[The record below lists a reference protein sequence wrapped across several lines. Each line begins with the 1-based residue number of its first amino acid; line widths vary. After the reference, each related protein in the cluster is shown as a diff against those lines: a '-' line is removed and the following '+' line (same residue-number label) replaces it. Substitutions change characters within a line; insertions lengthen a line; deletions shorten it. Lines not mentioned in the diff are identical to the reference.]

1 MYNIYMNKNDLI
13 NKWNSVFEPM
23 GITGSRFDWMSQ
35 YCEYEKGEQN
45 ISFNS
50 SLPSLL
56 PIAIKAASKTIGF
69 DLVSV
74 KPMGYRINIERRFKI
89 ERILCQISL
98 IDN

>member
-1 MYNIYMNKNDLI
+1 MDKKDLI
-13 NKWNSVFEPM
+13 NKWNPVIESM

-35 YCEYEKGEQN
+35 YCEMHEKGEQN

-56 PIAIKAASKTIGF
+56 PISIKAASKTIGF

-89 ERILCQISL
+89 ERILCQISP
-98 IDN
+98 IDI